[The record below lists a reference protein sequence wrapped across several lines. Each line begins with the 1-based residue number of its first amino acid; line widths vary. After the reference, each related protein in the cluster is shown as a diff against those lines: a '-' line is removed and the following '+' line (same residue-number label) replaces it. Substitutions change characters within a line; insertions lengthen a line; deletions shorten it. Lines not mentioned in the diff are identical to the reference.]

1 MVLKIQVVSIQIVLQ
16 GGGGKAAEERRS
28 RRTGGKGLR
37 QVRVVVVELQAQR
50 GSAGG
55 IMRPA
60 RENIAAR
67 QTRAAGGGDV
77 FCAAVEV
84 ALYGQAVLRGW
95 LRIEAES
102 AAAHVPRI
110 IRAGAGGRD
119 FPVAAGVLAVSTQV
133 DLGWGGSADAHAPLL
148 LQLVACRCKRVQP
161 LSVSR
166 GFGDDVDHA
175 VSRVGSPRGAAR
187 SADDLDPLDVRER
200 AVLHV
205 PQNTAIERRVHRST
219 IDKHQQLVGE
229 GGVETAGTA

>member
-1 MVLKIQVVSIQIVLQ
+1 MVLKIQVVGIQIVLQ

-50 GSAGG
+50 GSAGRL
-55 IMRPA
+55 MRPA
-60 RENIAAR
+60 PENIAAR

-119 FPVAAGVLAVSTQV
+119 FPVRARVPALSTQG
-133 DLGWGGSADAHAPLL
+133 DIGGQRSGAAHAP
-148 LQLVACRCKRVQP
+148 
-161 LSVSR
+161 
-166 GFGDDVDHA
+166 
-175 VSRVGSPRGAAR
+175 
-187 SADDLDPLDVRER
+187 
-200 AVLHV
+200 
-205 PQNTAIERRVHRST
+205 
-219 IDKHQQLVGE
+219 
-229 GGVETAGTA
+229 